1 MGNQPNLG
9 RARRSP
15 RRSKMIAIQRR
26 RRYQGT
32 SPSGSTSLA
41 RGSRMCN
48 SHLPPKNHMSALH
61 SHHHHTATKNTTYLE
76 SLLQDVPELLRLV
89 VAGVVDLDCAPLR
102 NDLLGSE
109 RPLGLPPSRIRPPLL
124 NSGNL
129 SSKSRVLLRQ
139 IRRRRRHLV
148 RSHN

>member
-1 MGNQPNLG
+1 MGNRPNLG
-9 RARRSP
+9 RARRLP
-15 RRSKMIAIQRR
+15 KRSRMIAIQRR

-41 RGSRMCN
+41 RGSRMCS
-48 SHLPPKNHMSALH
+48 SHLPPNNHMSALH
-61 SHHHHTATKNTTYLE
+61 SHHPTTSENTTYLE
-76 SLLQDVPELLRLV
+76 SLLEDVPELFRLV

-109 RPLGLPPSRIRPPLL
+109 RPLGVPPSRIRPPLL